1 MWQMSLA
8 VIDWFL
14 NTCRRGFMNHVNVIV
29 FFYSKGLQPQTE
41 TLNGLSI
48 VAHSEFF
55 AKNRVSGKY
64 GEIR

>member
-29 FFYSKGLQPQTE
+29 FFYSKGLQTQSE

-48 VAHSEFF
+48 VATV
-55 AKNRVSGKY
+55 AMLTQ
-64 GEIR
+64 